1 MIAKYWKKVGLILV
15 VLACLFNIVTKI
27 VSKTSM
33 KDELEASALYIKQ
46 QQYEEKEQ
54 ENK

>member
-46 QQYEEKEQ
+46 QYEEKEQ